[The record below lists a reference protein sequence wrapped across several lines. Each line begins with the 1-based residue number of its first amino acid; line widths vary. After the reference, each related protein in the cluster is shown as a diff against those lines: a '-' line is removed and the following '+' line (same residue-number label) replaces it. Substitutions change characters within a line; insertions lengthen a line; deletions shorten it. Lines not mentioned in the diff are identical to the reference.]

1 MRQVS
6 DREELWSVTRRWKRE
21 GRVSALVPTMG
32 NLHAGHLALVAAAGE
47 SADRIIASI
56 YVNPTQFGEGEDFS
70 RYPRTLQQDIDKLEA
85 AGCDLVFTP
94 DDNTMYPFPEESAV
108 KVKAAPD
115 LAGDL
120 EGAQRPGHFDGV
132 TTVVAR
138 LFNLVSPD
146 IAVFGEKDYQQLL
159 IIKRLVDDLGYPIR
173 ILPVPT
179 VREQG
184 GLAMSSRNQYLGPDQ
199 RDAAVILNRALRET
213 ALAWQGGAPRDESEN
228 RGITILAAAGFKVD
242 YVAIR
247 KAANLGIPAPGE
259 AGLRVLAAAR
269 LGQTRLIDNLSV
281 D

>member
-56 YVNPTQFGEGEDFS
+56 YVNPTQFGEGEDFG
-70 RYPRTLQQDIDKLEA
+70 RYPRTLQQDLEKLEA

-94 DDNTMYPFPEESAV
+94 TDSTMYPFPEEAAV
-108 KVKAAPD
+108 KVAAAPD
-115 LAGDL
+115 LAGVL
-120 EGAQRPGHFDGV
+120 EGAHRPGHFDGV

-138 LFNLVSPD
+138 LFNLVAPD

-173 ILPVPT
+173 IQPVPT

-184 GLAMSSRNQYLGPDQ
+184 GLAMSSRNQYLDPAQ
-199 RDAAVILNRALRET
+199 RDAAIVLNRALRET
-213 ALAWQGGAPRDESEN
+213 AAAWKTGTPQRVAEEC
-228 RGITILAAAGFKVD
+228 GISILEEAGFNVD

-247 KAANLGIPAPGE
+247 KAANLGMPAPGE
-259 AGLRVLAAAR
+259 GDLRVLAAAR
-269 LGQTRLIDNLSV
+269 LGQTRLIDNLFV

>member
-47 SADRIIASI
+47 TADLTIASI
-56 YVNPTQFGEGEDFS
+56 YVNPTQFGEGEDFG
-70 RYPRTLQQDIDKLEA
+70 RYPRTLQQDLEKLEA

-94 DDNTMYPFPEESAV
+94 PDSTMYPFPQEAAV
-108 KVKAAPD
+108 KVTAAPD
-115 LAGDL
+115 LAGVL
-120 EGAQRPGHFDGV
+120 EGAHRPGHFDGV

-138 LFNLVSPD
+138 LFNLVAPD

-173 ILPVPT
+173 IQPVPT

-184 GLAMSSRNQYLGPDQ
+184 GLAMSSRNQYLDPAQ
-199 RDAAVILNRALRET
+199 RDAAIVLNRALKET
-213 ALAWQGGAPRDESEN
+213 AAAWKKGTPHQVAEKC
-228 RGITILAAAGFKVD
+228 GISILEEVGFNVD

-247 KAANLGIPAPGE
+247 KAANLGVPAPGE
-259 AGLRVLAAAR
+259 SGLRVLAAAR
-269 LGQTRLIDNLSV
+269 LGQTRLIDNLFV